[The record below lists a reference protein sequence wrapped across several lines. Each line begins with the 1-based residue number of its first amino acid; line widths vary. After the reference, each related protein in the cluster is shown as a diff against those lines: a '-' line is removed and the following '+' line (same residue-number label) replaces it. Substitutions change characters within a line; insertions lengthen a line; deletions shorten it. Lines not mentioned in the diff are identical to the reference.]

1 LKKALSYEGLKKF
14 SVNAANLF
22 WDKVVPRTSLGIPA
36 PYEASLLLTIQ
47 EAAISPEAFAEAVS
61 GDAAA
66 IVNQD
71 IVAARERISF
81 TPTWILAGIRFSACD
96 FTAAQLPEAL
106 ELARQA
112 RSGDEEAKERI
123 IKVIT
128 NGHLNGKML

>member
-1 LKKALSYEGLKKF
+1 
-14 SVNAANLF
+14 
-22 WDKVVPRTSLGIPA
+22 VVPRTSLGIPA
-36 PYEASLLLTIQ
+36 PYEASLLLAVQ
-47 EAAISPEAFAEAVS
+47 EAAIEPEVFAEAVS
-61 GDAAA
+61 KEAAA

-71 IVAARERISF
+71 IVAAQGRISF

-106 ELARQA
+106 ELASRA

-123 IKVIT
+123 IRIIT